1 MKNKILEAYRK
12 HPYIKFAEHNE
23 LLALV
28 VCAENFYEDYEKQE
42 FDELIF
48 AVEKDWLI
56 NYLNKNRYWIKW
68 DLEEVQGWLQNE
80 YSSDDSYAIFYDALS
95 ENAVVML
102 DFN

>member
-1 MKNKILEAYRK
+1 MKNKILKAYRE
-12 HPYIKFAEHNE
+12 HPYTKFAEHNE

-95 ENAVVML
+95 ENAVAML
-102 DFN
+102 EFN

>member
-1 MKNKILEAYRK
+1 MKNKILKAYHK
-12 HPYIKFAEHNE
+12 HHYTKFGEHNE
-23 LLALV
+23 LLALIV
-28 VCAENFYEDYEKQE
+28 SADCFYEHHEKWE

-80 YSSDDSYAIFYDALS
+80 YASDDSYAIFYAALS
-95 ENAVVML
+95 ENAVAML
-102 DFN
+102 EFN

>member
-12 HPYIKFAEHNE
+12 HPYTKFAEHNE

-42 FDELIF
+42 FNELIF

-80 YSSDDSYAIFYDALS
+80 YASDDSYTIFYDALS

-102 DFN
+102 EFN